1 MNKQLSFIHEG
12 KRYMTLFGADEY
24 LSTALPKNS
33 NVVECS
39 VIQASGGYN
48 ASFKKTFGMEVRN
61 VPIIQDPNIE
71 KNGAIYVVTGSAI
84 VDGVRSKVKITA
96 IGVEIENDQ
105 SKKPEKEE
113 QKPEDT
119 VVSKQPE
126 KEEQKPEA
134 TAISKQPEQEEPK
147 LEVKESKVV
156 NEVAEN
162 FMNKPVDNT
171 TETKHKEVTVT
182 ESIEVKPKLIKDD
195 FMNKPVKD
203 DVIKKAGIHFGTPN
217 ASNVEGLTPGLVI
230 GGESNNTEGFVLS
243 GVMYSKNKSF
253 AARTFSDRLYKRNN
267 KSVAVNKPSTVAAK
281 DTEKQEEKR
290 LVIGK
295 KIPLQDNSIIS
306 EEVPVKDKA
315 ISNSEPIAE
324 TTVKENMEEY
334 GVRSEAVKTD
344 TVDNKALKEKLR
356 SEFSPEVNEVIGKIP
371 LEILG
376 ALAEFTMN
384 PIDTET
390 LNRNGELYC
399 IDNRWHK
406 CGKWYCID
414 VVNNASRYFF
424 NSKINV
430 NIEIPIKN
438 CKDWLNAISKQEAI

>member
-84 VDGVRSKVKITA
+84 IDGVRSKVKITA
-96 IGVEIENDQ
+96 IGVEIENEQ

-126 KEEQKPEA
+126 
-134 TAISKQPEQEEPK
+134 QEEPK
-147 LEVKESKVV
+147 LEVKESKAV

-162 FMNKPVDNT
+162 FMNKPVDNI
-171 TETKHKEVTVT
+171 TEAKHKEVTVT
-182 ESIEVKPKLIKDD
+182 ENVEVKPEPVKDD

-203 DVIKKAGIHFGTPN
+203 NVIKKAGIHFGTPN
-217 ASNVEGLTPGLVI
+217 ASNVEGLTPALVI

-243 GVMYSKNKSF
+243 GIMYSKNKSF

-306 EEVPVKDKA
+306 EEVPVKDKV

-324 TTVKENMEEY
+324 TTVKENMEETE
-334 GVRSEAVKTD
+334 VRSEAVKTD

-390 LNRNGELYC
+390 LNKNGELYC